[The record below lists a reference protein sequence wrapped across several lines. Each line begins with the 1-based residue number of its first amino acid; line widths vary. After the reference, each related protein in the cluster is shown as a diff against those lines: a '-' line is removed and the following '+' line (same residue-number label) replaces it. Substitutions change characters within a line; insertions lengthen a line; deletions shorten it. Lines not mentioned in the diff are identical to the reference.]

1 MRLLHGVL
9 EYRPY
14 LQAKLHEQ
22 KGRLLQLIYDNMG
35 ITPKTLKLP
44 EPAATNPV
52 VKAAGGGK
60 KQQPQQQQQQQQS
73 SSSQKREPFWKWGQ
87 ICKFYNEN
95 NCHAK
100 DARVCKRG
108 NKNQLREVRVCF
120 DKKGKF
126 RRCTGRASRRCGTGA
141 WPKRFGLRSNSG
153 AKATI
158 WNSTFSKT
166 LSRNLGKTLKQFFC

>member
-73 SSSQKREPFWKWGQ
+73 SSSQKREPFGSGDRSASSTMRITAMQ
-87 ICKFYNEN
+87 RTPVSASAETNLSCTAAIS
-95 NCHAK
+95 NC
-100 DARVCKRG
+100 
-108 NKNQLREVRVCF
+108 Q
-120 DKKGKF
+120 
-126 RRCTGRASRRCGTGA
+126 
-141 WPKRFGLRSNSG
+141 P
-153 AKATI
+153 ATFAVSI
-158 WNSTFSKT
+158 TEQAPTTT
-166 LSRNLGKTLKQFFC
+166 LSRQHLARLRPQQTPSPTRRPLRTQPNQDSVDISVNT

>member
-108 NKNQLREVRVCF
+108 NKSFVHGCNIKLP
-120 DKKGKF
+120 
-126 RRCTGRASRRCGTGA
+126 TGYLCRQHHRASAHNHAEQTAPGA
-141 WPKRFGLRSNSG
+141 
-153 AKATI
+153 AAAAT
-158 WNSTFSKT
+158 NAVANAAAAENTA
-166 LSRNLGKTLKQFFC
+166 